1 MGTLYLVGTPIGNL
15 EDITMRA
22 LRVLRQVQLIAAED
36 TRETR
41 KLLGRYGITTP
52 VVSYHGHSGPARVRQ
67 LLAALEEG
75 DIAVVSEAGMPGISD
90 PGAELVQK
98 ASAAGHAVVV
108 VPGPSAVTAA
118 AAVSGLVTDG
128 FLFLGFLPRRSS
140 DRREQLAAVRS
151 LPYPLIV
158 FEAPHRLLET
168 LADAL
173 EVLGDRPIAVCRE
186 LTKRFEEVQRTTLR
200 EALSFFE
207 QREPRGEFVLVIA
220 AEQPKPATWDE
231 TTIRRLVAERLDAGM
246 PPSLVARELARVT
259 GLPRRELYRI
269 AVAARSEQAVPGIV
283 GAKKEEEEGE
293 AYEH

>member
-22 LRVLRQVQLIAAED
+22 LRVLREVQLIAAED

-52 VVSYHGHSGPARVRQ
+52 VVSYHAHAGPPPLRR
-67 LLAALEEG
+67 LLAPLEEG
-75 DIAVVSEAGMPGISD
+75 DVAVVSEAGMPGISD
-90 PGAELVQK
+90 RGAELVRA
-98 ASAAGHAVVV
+98 ASAAGHSVVV
-108 VPGPSAVTAA
+108 VPGPAAVTAA

-140 DRREQLAAVRS
+140 ERREQLAAVRS

-158 FEAPHRLLET
+158 FEAPHRLREM

-173 EVLGDRPIAVCRE
+173 EVLGDRSVAVCRE

-200 EALSFFE
+200 GALSLFE

-220 AEQPKPATWDE
+220 AEQPTPTTWDE
-231 TTIRRLVAERLDAGM
+231 TAVRRLVAERLAAGLA
-246 PPSLVARELARVT
+246 PSAVARELARVT
-259 GLPRRELYRI
+259 GLPRRELYRM
-269 AVAARSEQAVPGIV
+269 ALATRSERAVP
-283 GAKKEEEEGE
+283 ATEEEGE
-293 AYEH
+293 EHER